1 MAAPVA
7 CDTSFLFALYGR
19 DAHTARATAAV
30 KRLAQPITITLF
42 NEYELTNAVQ
52 FAVFRRLLAA
62 HDAKV
67 ILAAFDADTLAG
79 KVILDRCNLADV
91 VVQAKKLSLAH
102 TAAAG
107 HRSFDILQVA
117 AAVCLSAKV
126 FLTFDD
132 RQRTLAR
139 GAGLQ
144 VAPS

>member
-19 DAHTARATAAV
+19 DAHTPRALAAV
-30 KRLAQPITITLF
+30 KRLAQPLTITLF
-42 NEYELTNAVQ
+42 NEYELANAVQ
-52 FAVFRRLLAA
+52 FAVFRCLLTA

-67 ILAAFDADTLAG
+67 ILAAFDTDALAG

-117 AAVCLSAKV
+117 AAICLSAKI
-126 FLTFDD
+126 FLSFDD
-132 RQRTLAR
+132 RQRALAR
-139 GAGLQ
+139 GVGLQ